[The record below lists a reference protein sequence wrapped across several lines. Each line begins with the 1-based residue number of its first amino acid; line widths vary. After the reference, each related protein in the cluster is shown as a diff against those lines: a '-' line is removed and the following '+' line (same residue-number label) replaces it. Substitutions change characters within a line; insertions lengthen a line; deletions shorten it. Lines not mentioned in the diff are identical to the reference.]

1 MLAVTAR
8 LIHGTIR
15 AGSSDDTAMSGI
27 TPRMEWPPSPA
38 RLFSA
43 LVAADGTG
51 ERCRVT
57 DGSELIELERLE
69 PPRIIADG
77 ESDVVTTILE
87 SRYVVRAGSAKGV
100 VQNYPGRT
108 AGLVHPGVVCAPR
121 HPTVTY
127 VWDEDVSTTTVAA
140 LATRAARIG
149 YLGCADSPVEVTV
162 TTNPP
167 DESLPVWTAG
177 SAGVDLP
184 VPYPGFV
191 EALDAGFEDWSSGVP
206 AKRSW
211 IPTRS
216 VSYGIRGSVM
226 VGDKPTVIWLA
237 LERAQP
243 ARRALALIEAFR
255 AAVLRGCDGAATES
269 SVSDG
274 RSAPWVLHG
283 HDIPSSVARPY
294 QLARYLPLVD
304 VGHRYSNGAVH
315 GLAVW
320 LPPATAPEVTETVR
334 SAVFQN
340 VRHLHA
346 TGIDV
351 SVAPR
356 RIEVGSWSTNPARW
370 SGPASRWFS
379 ATPAVVQR
387 ARRGGPTEDDVRTW
401 FADAGHPVP
410 SRIRISAVPTRPGV
424 AKLRPYEVH
433 RVGRDRHPF
442 VWLEVGFDEEVEGP
456 LCVGRARSFG
466 MGLLAPVTD
475 QTRRS
480 VREGRT

>member
-15 AGSSDDTAMSGI
+15 AGSSDDTTMSGI

-57 DGSELIELERLE
+57 DGSELIELECLA
-69 PPRIIADG
+69 PPRILADD
-77 ESDVVTTILE
+77 ESDILTTVAE
-87 SRYVVRAGSAKGV
+87 SRYVVRAENETGV
-100 VQNYPGRT
+100 VQNYPGRK
-108 AGLVHPGVVCAPR
+108 AGIIHPGVVCSPR

-127 VWDEDVSTTTVAA
+127 IWDESVSSSTVAA

-162 TTNPP
+162 STDPP
-167 DESLPVWTAG
+167 ERSLPVWKAG

-191 EALDAGFEDWSSGVP
+191 DALNAGFEAWSSGVP

-216 VSYGIRGSVM
+216 VPYGIHDSAA
-226 VGDKPTVIWLA
+226 VGRRPTVIWLA
-237 LERAQP
+237 LEHAQP
-243 ARRALALIEAFR
+243 ARRMLALIEAFR
-255 AAVLRGCDGAATES
+255 AAVLRGCDGATSESTERN
-269 SVSDG
+269 G

-283 HDIPSSVARPY
+283 HDIPASVERPY

-304 VGHRYSNGAVH
+304 VGHRHSNGAIH

-320 LPPATAPEVTETVR
+320 LPSVTNPETIEAVR
-334 SAVFQN
+334 SAVFGN

-346 TGIDV
+346 AGIDV
-351 SVAPR
+351 SLSPR
-356 RIEVGSWSTNPARW
+356 RIEVGAWSTNPARW
-370 SGPASRWFS
+370 SGPADRWFS

-387 ARRGGPTEDDVRTW
+387 GRRGGPTEDDVRSW

-410 SRIRISAVPTRPGV
+410 ARVWISAVPTRPGV
-424 AKLRPYEVH
+424 AKLRPFEVH
-433 RVGRDRHPF
+433 RAEKDRHPF
-442 VWLEVGFDEEVEGP
+442 VWLEVEFEEMVDGP

-466 MGLLAPVTD
+466 MGLLAPVAD
-475 QTRRS
+475 RTRR
-480 VREGRT
+480 RGRGGRK